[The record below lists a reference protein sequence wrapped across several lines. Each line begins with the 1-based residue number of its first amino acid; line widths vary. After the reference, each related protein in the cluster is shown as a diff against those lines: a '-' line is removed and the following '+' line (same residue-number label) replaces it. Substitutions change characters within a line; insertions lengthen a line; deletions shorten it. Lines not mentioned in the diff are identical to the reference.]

1 MWKNYLKL
9 AIRNL
14 GKNKSFSIINIAGLT
29 IGMAATMLILLW
41 VYNEYNWDK
50 QYSQYGQI
58 YHVMCNRNFNG
69 QITTGPDMMYPLPLA
84 AKTSLPEVEHAA
96 LVSFGEPMV
105 LSQGEKRLS
114 KQTLT
119 VSSDF
124 FDIFNYDFVEGN
136 ATAIKDPD
144 AIYLTESVAKALY
157 GSTRIFNQPVMVN
170 NSRTAFVKGVIK
182 DLPKNS
188 TLQFDAIVPL
198 NPSSPENKQAES
210 DWVNCGNR
218 VFFSVRE
225 GANIPKLESAVMAL
239 IKARANADNPTTK
252 GNIILHPMSKWRLY
266 EEFKDGRNTGGRIQY
281 VNLFT
286 WIAVIILVI
295 ACINF
300 MNLSTA
306 RSEKRAKEIGI
317 RKTLGSE
324 RSQLLWQFLM
334 ESVLLALIAF
344 ILAAF
349 LIISVTPYFSS
360 LLNEPLNIPY
370 TNRMLWIGVIT
381 LILLTG
387 VLAGSYPA
395 LYLSGFDPIKVLK
408 GNAQSGKS
416 ALLPRKMLVTG
427 QFIAS
432 IILISATLIIFQQL
446 KYVMSRDIGYD
457 PNNLL
462 MVNSSPETNKHFS
475 AYSQDL
481 LQSGVVESVS
491 RTSSPVTTILGF
503 TSGIRWMGAPEN
515 GNLVIGFLFADQG
528 FAKTMNSRMLEGREF
543 REGDSTAVMFNQT
556 AIRIMGIKDPVGKTI
571 NWAGQDRTIVG
582 IIDNIVFTSPYEAA
596 SPIMIC
602 YTKDWSNSTL
612 IRLKK
617 NTEIRS
623 AVARVEDIYKKYSI
637 AYPFELKFTDKEFEQ
652 KFSNEKMIGHLAI
665 LFSGLAIFV
674 CCLGLFG
681 LVSFSI
687 EKRTKE
693 IGIRKVLGAS
703 VQHLLVIMSKE
714 FMWLVGIAFLVAIPI
729 SWMAMNN
736 WLSNFSYRINIGLGI
751 FILVGVLT
759 LVITVVTV
767 SLNAAKAALSNP
779 VKSLRSE

>member
-1 MWKNYLKL
+1 MWKNYLKI

-50 QYSQYGQI
+50 QYSKYSQI

-84 AKTSLPEVEHAA
+84 AKTSLPEVKHAA

-136 ATAIKDPD
+136 ASAIKDPD
-144 AIYLTESVAKALY
+144 AIYLTESAAKALY

-182 DLPKNS
+182 DVPKNS
-188 TLQFDAIVPL
+188 TLQFDAVVPF
-198 NPSSPENKQAES
+198 NPSSPDNKQAES

-218 VFFSVRE
+218 VFFSVKE
-225 GANIPKLESAVMAL
+225 GSNIPKLETAVMAL
-239 IKARANADNPTTK
+239 IKSRANEDNPTTK
-252 GNIILHPMSKWRLY
+252 GSIILHPMSKWRLY

-324 RSQLLWQFLM
+324 RSQLLGQFLT

-344 ILAAF
+344 ILAAL

-370 TNRMLWIGVIT
+370 NSLNLWIGVIA

-416 ALLPRKMLVTG
+416 ALLPRKMLVTT
-427 QFIAS
+427 QFVAS

-462 MVNSSPETNKHFS
+462 MVNSSPETNKHFT

-543 REGDSTAVMFNQT
+543 RDGDSTAVMFNQA
-556 AIRIMGIKDPVGKTI
+556 AIKIMGLKDPVGKTV

-596 SPIMIC
+596 SPIMIA

-617 NTEIRS
+617 GAEIRS
-623 AVARVEDIYKKYSI
+623 AVAKVEDIYKKYSI

-703 VQHLLVIMSKE
+703 VQHLLLLMSKE
-714 FMWLVGIAFLVAIPI
+714 FMMLVGIAFLVAIPI

-736 WLSNFSYRINIGLGI
+736 WLNNFSYRINIGLGI
-751 FILVGVLT
+751 FILVGILI

-767 SLNAAKAALSNP
+767 SLNAAQAALSNP

>member
-1 MWKNYLKL
+1 MWKNYLKI

-29 IGMAATMLILLW
+29 IGMAATLLILLW

-50 QYSQYGQI
+50 QYAKYGQI

-69 QITTGPDMMYPLPLA
+69 QVTTGPDMMYPLPLA

-136 ATAIKDPD
+136 ASAIKDPD
-144 AIYLTESVAKALY
+144 AIYLTESAAKALY

-182 DLPKNS
+182 DVPKNS
-188 TLQFDAIVPL
+188 TLQFDALVPF

-225 GANIPKLESAVMAL
+225 GANIPKLETAVMAL

-286 WIAVIILVI
+286 WIAMIILVI

-324 RSQLLWQFLM
+324 RSQLLGQFLM
-334 ESVLLALIAF
+334 ESVLLSLIAF
-344 ILAAF
+344 ILAAL
-349 LIISVTPYFSS
+349 LIITVTPYFSN

-370 TNRMLWIGVIT
+370 TNRYLWLGVAS

-408 GNAQSGKS
+408 GNAQSGKA

-462 MVNSSPETNKHFS
+462 MVNSTPETNKHFS

-503 TSGIRWMGAPEN
+503 TSGIRWIGAPDN
-515 GNLVIGFLFADQG
+515 GNLVIGFLFADQN
-528 FAKTMNSRMLEGREF
+528 FAKTMNSKMLEGREF
-543 REGDSTAVMFNQT
+543 RDGDSTAVMFNQA
-556 AIRIMGIKDPVGKTI
+556 AIKIMGLKDPVGKTV

-596 SPIMIC
+596 SPIMIA

-617 NTEIRS
+617 NAEIRS
-623 AVARVEDIYKKYSI
+623 AVAKVEDIYKKYSI

-681 LVSFSI
+681 LVSFAI

-703 VQHLLVIMSKE
+703 VQNLLLLMSKE
-714 FMWLVGIAFLVAIPI
+714 FMWLVGIAFLVAIPL

-736 WLSNFSYRINIGLGI
+736 WLNNFSYRINIGLGI
-751 FILVGVLT
+751 FILVGMLT